1 MMDFLG
7 GVEMSLEQ
15 AACIAQAMWQVAEA
29 EHGVHAHEQEMIES
43 FFKGCAT
50 DAGQP
55 DATFDRSPFDAAQA
69 LEFLNSDEL
78 KTNLLRSC
86 LLVGYADGHCSPVER
101 SVIDGIAESLQ
112 IPAALRDSVDRTIQ
126 RELLTQFEGLDVFKS
141 AVYEMGQQLGLSAED
156 VDGLLKES

>member
-43 FFKGCAT
+43 FFKGCAA

-55 DATFDRSPFDAAQA
+55 DAIFDRTPFDATRA
-69 LEFLNSDEL
+69 LALLDTEEL
-78 KTNLLRSC
+78 KANLLRSC

-112 IPAALRDSVDRTIQ
+112 LPADLRETVDRTIQ
-126 RELLTQFEGLDVFKS
+126 RELLSQFEGLDVFKS
-141 AVYEMGQQLGLSAED
+141 AVYEMGQQLGLSADD
-156 VDGLLKES
+156 VDQLIQEH